1 MKMASQRFCLRWNNH
16 QSNLLSV
23 FDQLLHAETFTDV
36 TLAVEG
42 QYLKAHKMVLS
53 ACSPYFNALFV
64 NHPEKHP
71 IVILKDVPYSDMK
84 SLLDF
89 MYRGEVSVDQ
99 ERLTAF
105 LRVAESLRIKGLT
118 EVNDDKPSP
127 AAAGAAAGAGAG
139 AAGSENTPTPPQLQ
153 RIQPY
158 LVPQRNRAQGGGLLA
173 SAATAGNTP
182 ALPVQPSLLSSALM
196 PKRKRGRPR
205 KLSGSSNGT
214 GNDYDEFERENM
226 MNDSDLGNGKL
237 GNDSYSGNDDGSDD
251 NQQDAGHTDDLNES
265 HDSLPTKRSKNA
277 KDHRIAA
284 QQEDNSTS
292 VTTTLATSELS
303 QRLFGS
309 SSTFISTT
317 ITANTT
323 ANTSPNTSAP
333 DSSPLPETGDNR
345 DTAPIHLPTIL
356 GLKIRAINTATP
368 STQPQAQ
375 SQSKSKVKIKQGS
388 GANSNSLLKQQLRGG
403 AKDPEVPPPSRI
415 TVAVAPIPALNIEE
429 NPVEV
434 PKKKQED
441 VNACSGLQ
449 SLATAAAEQQAAQV
463 VNSSGS
469 LHHQLLHQ
477 LHLAANNPYIQQ
489 QQQVSPSAAGQFLDD
504 EMSFMSLKEQQDNS
518 DEPDHELLTLADEN
532 AGLPGFE
539 CRDSEIKSPT
549 EEPPAPEPQS
559 APPATSTP
567 RSGKKGAKRPIQRR
581 RVRRKAQSTIDDQ
594 AEHLTEMSVRGLD
607 LFRYASVVEGV
618 YRCTECAKE
627 NMQKTF
633 KNKYSFQRHAFLYHE
648 GKHRK
653 VFPCP
658 VCSKEFS
665 RPDKMKN
672 HLKMTHENFT
682 PPKDLGAF
690 SPLKYLISAAAAGDM
705 HASIYQQQ
713 QQEAQYQRQLAEH
726 LEQQE
731 RQERQEQ
738 QDQHNASF
746 DSHDNSLLLPDVKL
760 EQGDIEEPDQEAE
773 LSDGGYDAPNP
784 AAAAAAML
792 SLQHDVIIKNE
803 IQISPSPSPSPS
815 PPASCAVAEGT
826 SLALATTAQT
836 AT

>member
-16 QSNLLSV
+16 QTNLLSV

-127 AAAGAAAGAGAG
+127 AANASATGAG

-158 LVPQRNRAQGGGLLA
+158 LVPQRNRSQAGGLLA

-214 GNDYDEFERENM
+214 GNDYDDFERENL
-226 MNDSDLGNGKL
+226 MNTSDLGNGKL
-237 GNDSYSGNDDGSDD
+237 GNESYSGNDDASDD
-251 NQQDAGHTDDLNES
+251 NQQDGGHADDLNES
-265 HDSLPTKRSKNA
+265 HDSLPTKRSKSA
-277 KDHRIAA
+277 KDHRVVS

-292 VTTTLATSELS
+292 VATSELS

-309 SSTFISTT
+309 TSTSISAT
-317 ITANTT
+317 IASGS
-323 ANTSPNTSAP
+323 ASASASASVSEPSPVLEISDSRDAAP
-333 DSSPLPETGDNR
+333 V
-345 DTAPIHLPTIL
+345 HLPTIL
-356 GLKIRAINTATP
+356 GLKIRAVNTTLSA
-368 STQPQAQ
+368 QPQQ
-375 SQSKSKVKIKQGS
+375 QQLPPQCPSKSKPKVKQG
-388 GANSNSLLKQQLRGG
+388 GNSNSLLKQQLRGG
-403 AKDPEVPPPSRI
+403 ARDPEVPPPSRI
-415 TVAVAPIPALNIEE
+415 TVAVAPIPALGVEE
-429 NPVEV
+429 TVVVEV
-434 PKKKQED
+434 AKNKSDD
-441 VNACSGLQ
+441 VGVCSGLQ
-449 SLATAAAEQQAAQV
+449 SLATAAEQQAAQV
-463 VNSSGS
+463 TN
-469 LHHQLLHQ
+469 QLLHQ
-477 LHLAANNPYIQQ
+477 LHLAANNPYMQQ
-489 QQQVSPSAAGQFLDD
+489 QPHPQASPSGAGSFLED
-504 EMSFMSLKEQQDNS
+504 QQDNS
-518 DEPDHELLTLADEN
+518 DEPDHEHLTLADEN
-532 AGLPGFE
+532 AGLPGYE
-539 CRDSEIKSPT
+539 CHDTEAKSPA
-549 EEPPAPEPQS
+549 EESSLLDTPHSAAPTPPA
-559 APPATSTP
+559 P

-682 PPKDLGAF
+682 PPKDMGAF

-705 HASIYQQQ
+705 HASIYQQH
-713 QQEAQYQRQLAEH
+713 QEHAQFQRQFAEH
-726 LEQQE
+726 LEQKDRE
-731 RQERQEQ
+731 DQ
-738 QDQHNASF
+738 QNASF
-746 DSHDNSLLLPDVKL
+746 DSQDNALLLSDVKL
-760 EQGDIEEPDQEAE
+760 EQEPIEEPEHEAE
-773 LSDGGYDAPNP
+773 LSDGGGYDASNP

-803 IQISPSPSPSPS
+803 IQISPSPSPT
-815 PPASCAVAEGT
+815 PPASCAVSEGK

>member
-53 ACSPYFNALFV
+53 ACSPYFNALFI

-118 EVNDDKPSP
+118 EVNDDKPTSAESAP
-127 AAAGAAAGAGAG
+127 A
-139 AAGSENTPTPPQLQ
+139 PPQLQ

-158 LVPQRNRAQGGGLLA
+158 LVPQQRKQPNVLA
-173 SAATAGNTP
+173 ANAAAAALQAAATQQHQQQ
-182 ALPVQPSLLSSALM
+182 QPSLLSTALM

-214 GNDYDEFERENM
+214 GNDYDEFEREGI
-226 MNDSDLGNGKL
+226 MNDSDMGNGKL
-237 GNDSYSGNDDGSDD
+237 CNESYSGNDDGSDD
-251 NQQDAGHTDDLNES
+251 NQQESAHNDDLNES
-265 HDSLPTKRSKNA
+265 RDSLPTKRSKSG
-277 KDHRIAA
+277 KDQRMA
-284 QQEDNSTS
+284 QQDDNSTS
-292 VTTTLATSELS
+292 AQTATPELS
-303 QRLFGS
+303 QRLFGT
-309 SSTFISTT
+309 STHISPGTATT
-317 ITANTT
+317 TTTTSTATT
-323 ANTSPNTSAP
+323 TESPNGRE
-333 DSSPLPETGDNR
+333 SSGDNG
-345 DTAPIHLPTIL
+345 AAASLHLPTIL
-356 GLKIRAINTATP
+356 GLKIRAINA
-368 STQPQAQ
+368 SNQPA
-375 SQSKSKVKIKQGS
+375 G
-388 GANSNSLLKQQLRGG
+388 GHHNNNSLLKQQLRGG
-403 AKDPEVPPPSRI
+403 AKDPEMVPQ
-415 TVAVAPIPALNIEE
+415 AVPTSLPLPAAM
-429 NPVEV
+429 PVDDAME
-434 PKKKQED
+434 
-441 VNACSGLQ
+441 
-449 SLATAAAEQQAAQV
+449 
-463 VNSSGS
+463 
-469 LHHQLLHQ
+469 
-477 LHLAANNPYIQQ
+477 IQQ
-489 QQQVSPSAAGQFLDD
+489 QQQESSCSALQSLANAAERQAQQTPSSNNNNNSSNNSNNNNNNHNASLQQQLLLHMAAKADYYQAQQQQAPPPAPHASPPAETHYVD
-504 EMSFMSLKEQQDNS
+504 EELELLCVVDNNPDKC
-518 DEPDHELLTLADEN
+518 DETDHELLTLADEN

-539 CRDSEIKSPT
+539 
-549 EEPPAPEPQS
+549 EPPLTNNETS
-559 APPATSTP
+559 AAARAATAPATP
-567 RSGKKGAKRPIQRR
+567 KRPVQRR
-581 RVRRKAQSTIDDQ
+581 RVRRKAQSTLDDQ

-658 VCSKEFS
+658 VCCKEFS

-682 PPKDLGAF
+682 SPKDIGAF

-705 HASIYQQQ
+705 HTNLYQQQ
-713 QQEAQYQRQLAEH
+713 QQQEHLQQQLEQQQQLEHQEQMQRQLEEH
-726 LEQQE
+726 HQQ
-731 RQERQEQ
+731 Q
-738 QDQHNASF
+738 QQQQSPYDCQDNA
-746 DSHDNSLLLPDVKL
+746 LLLPDVVKL
-760 EQGDIEEPDQEAE
+760 EHEQDQDMET
-773 LSDGGYDAPNP
+773 APATP
-784 AAAAAAML
+784 TAAAAAML

-803 IQISPSPSPSPS
+803 IQISPSPSPSPPAMYS
-815 PPASCAVAEGT
+815 VSEGKSLPP
-826 SLALATTAQT
+826 AQT

>member
-53 ACSPYFNALFV
+53 ACSPYFNALFI

-127 AAAGAAAGAGAG
+127 ATTGAAAGTV
-139 AAGSENTPTPPQLQ
+139 AAGSESTPTPPQLQ

-158 LVPQRNRAQGGGLLA
+158 LVPQRNRTQASGLLS
-173 SAATAGNTP
+173 SAALANAGNTP
-182 ALPVQPSLLSSALM
+182 TLPVQPSLLSSALM

-214 GNDYDEFERENM
+214 GNDYDDFERENL

-251 NQQDAGHTDDLNES
+251 NQQDAGNPDDLNES
-265 HDSLPTKRSKNA
+265 RDSLPTKRSKNA
-277 KDHRIAA
+277 KDHRVVSHHH
-284 QQEDNSTS
+284 QEDNSTTS
-292 VTTTLATSELS
+292 VTTNQATPELS

-309 SSTFISTT
+309 TSTT
-317 ITANTT
+317 ISAASRAPTAG
-323 ANTSPNTSAP
+323 NTSVQE
-333 DSSPLPETGDNR
+333 PLPLLEISDNR
-345 DTAPIHLPTIL
+345 DSAPVHLPTIL
-356 GLKIRAINTATP
+356 GLKIRAINP
-368 STQPQAQ
+368 STPTTPTPPTQTPPQTP
-375 SQSKSKVKIKQGS
+375 SKSKPKTKHGS
-388 GANSNSLLKQQLRGG
+388 GSNTNSLLKQQLRGG
-403 AKDPEVPPPSRI
+403 AKDPELPLAPRRI
-415 TVAVAPIPALNIEE
+415 TVAVSPNSTLSIEE
-429 NPVEV
+429 TATKELARAT
-434 PKKKQED
+434 QEE

-449 SLATAAAEQQAAQV
+449 SLANAAEQQAAQV
-463 VNSSGS
+463 
-469 LHHQLLHQ
+469 HHQLL
-477 LHLAANNPYIQQ
+477 LHMAVNNPMLKTTDYYQQ
-489 QQQVSPSAAGQFLDD
+489 QQQPQQASPSSAGQYMDDDMEFLVHDQP
-504 EMSFMSLKEQQDNS
+504 LKD
-518 DEPDHELLTLADEN
+518 DEPDHEMLTLADEN
-532 AGLPGFE
+532 AGLPGYQDE
-539 CRDSEIKSPT
+539 RSKPDEDSPE
-549 EEPPAPEPQS
+549 PAPV
-559 APPATSTP
+559 AAP
-567 RSGKKGAKRPIQRR
+567 RSGKKGNKRPIQRR
-581 RVRRKAQSTIDDQ
+581 RVRRKAQSTLDDQ

-682 PPKDLGAF
+682 PPKDIGAF
-690 SPLKYLISAAAAGDM
+690 SPLKYLINAAAAGDM

-713 QQEAQYQRQLAEH
+713 QQEQAHYQRQLV
-726 LEQQE
+726 EQAQ
-731 RQERQEQ
+731 
-738 QDQHNASF
+738 QHNAPF
-746 DSHDNSLLLPDVKL
+746 DSQEDSSQLLLMPDVKL
-760 EQGDIEEPDQEAE
+760 EDQDADDAE
-773 LSDGGYDAPNP
+773 LSDGGGYEASSNP

-792 SLQHDVIIKNE
+792 SLQQDVIIKNE
-803 IQISPSPSPSPS
+803 LQISPSPSPTPTAAPQPPS
-815 PPASCAVAEGT
+815 SCAVAEGK

>member
-127 AAAGAAAGAGAG
+127 ASAVAGTSAGTGPG
-139 AAGSENTPTPPQLQ
+139 AAGSESTPTPPQLQ

-158 LVPQRNRAQGGGLLA
+158 LVPQRNRTQAGGLLA

-214 GNDYDEFERENM
+214 GNDYDEFERENL

-237 GNDSYSGNDDGSDD
+237 GNESYSGNDDGSDD
-251 NQQDAGHTDDLNES
+251 NQHEAGNPDDLNES
-265 HDSLPTKRSKNA
+265 RDSLPSKRSKNA
-277 KDHRIAA
+277 KDHRVVN
-284 QQEDNSTS
+284 QEDNSTS
-292 VTTTLATSELS
+292 VTPTQATPELS
-303 QRLFGS
+303 HRLFGS
-309 SSTFISTT
+309 SATT
-317 ITANTT
+317 ISATATISSNNAST
-323 ANTSPNTSAP
+323 PESA
-333 DSSPLPETGDNR
+333 SLLEISDNR
-345 DTAPIHLPTIL
+345 DTTPVHLPTIL
-356 GLKIRAINTATP
+356 GLKIRAINPTTP
-368 STQPQAQ
+368 SQTQAQ
-375 SQSKSKVKIKQGS
+375 TQSKTKPKIKHGN
-388 GANSNSLLKQQLRGG
+388 GANNSNSLLKQQLRGG
-403 AKDPEVPPPSRI
+403 AKDPEVPPPTRI
-415 TVAVAPIPALNIEE
+415 TVAVAPIPVQSVEE
-429 NPVEV
+429 KSVEAA
-434 PKKKQED
+434 PQKKHQED

-449 SLATAAAEQQAAQV
+449 SLATAAEQAA
-463 VNSSGS
+463 NSSGN
-469 LHHQLLHQ
+469 LHHQLL
-477 LHLAANNPYIQQ
+477 LHMAANNPYIQQ
-489 QQQVSPSAAGQFLDD
+489 QQQQQQVSPSSAGQYLDEDMDFLSINEKSNED
-504 EMSFMSLKEQQDNS
+504 
-518 DEPDHELLTLADEN
+518 DHEMLTLADEN
-532 AGLPGFE
+532 AGLPGYNE
-539 CRDSEIKSPT
+539 SPSEEAPT
-549 EEPPAPEPQS
+549 PAE
-559 APPATSTP
+559 APPPPPHPAP

-690 SPLKYLISAAAAGDM
+690 SPLKYLISAAAGGDM

-713 QQEAQYQRQLAEH
+713 QQHEQAQYQRQLV
-726 LEQQE
+726 EQM
-731 RQERQEQ
+731 EQ
-738 QDQHNASF
+738 REQHDQDSC
-746 DSHDNSLLLPDVKL
+746 LLLPDVKL
-760 EQGDIEEPDQEAE
+760 EQGDAEEPELDGE
-773 LSDGGYDAPNP
+773 LSDGGGGGYDASNP

-803 IQISPSPSPSPS
+803 IQISPSPSPTPR
-815 PPASCAVAEGT
+815 PTSCAGAEGK

>member
-16 QSNLLSV
+16 QTNLLSV

-53 ACSPYFNALFV
+53 ACSPYFNALFM
-64 NHPEKHP
+64 NHPENHP

-127 AAAGAAAGAGAG
+127 AESAPA
-139 AAGSENTPTPPQLQ
+139 PPQLQ

-158 LVPQRNRAQGGGLLA
+158 LVPQQRNRSQGNLLA
-173 SAATAGNTP
+173 NNTSALTTNNPTMGTH
-182 ALPVQPSLLSSALM
+182 QQQQQTSLLSSALM

-214 GNDYDEFERENM
+214 GNDFDDFEREASGAM
-226 MNDSDLGNGKL
+226 MHESSDMGNGKL
-237 GNDSYSGNDDGSDD
+237 GNDSNDDGSDD
-251 NQQDAGHTDDLNES
+251 NQLESGNNDDLNES
-265 HDSLPTKRSKNA
+265 RDSSVPSKRSKNA
-277 KDHRIAA
+277 KDHRANQQQ

-292 VTTTLATSELS
+292 ATPELS

-309 SSTFISTT
+309 TTTTT
-317 ITANTT
+317 ISAEPVTT
-323 ANTSPNTSAP
+323 VNSEMHENA
-333 DSSPLPETGDNR
+333 GV
-345 DTAPIHLPTIL
+345 HLPTIL
-356 GLKIRAINTATP
+356 GLKIRAIKTTP
-368 STQPQAQ
+368 TQQLALQQTSPTPQQ
-375 SQSKSKVKIKQGS
+375 S
-388 GANSNSLLKQQLRGG
+388 SNSLLKQQLRSG
-403 AKDPEVPPPSRI
+403 AKDPEPITISSNSSTPTPTTMLITNTTPGNVVTPATLTLEEEIVIETKPSQEE
-415 TVAVAPIPALNIEE
+415 TAALN
-429 NPVEV
+429 
-434 PKKKQED
+434 
-441 VNACSGLQ
+441 
-449 SLATAAAEQQAAQV
+449 SLANAAEHQAALNDANNGGNNNNNNNTGNGQ
-463 VNSSGS
+463 
-469 LHHQLLHQ
+469 LHHQLLMQ
-477 LHLAANNPYIQQ
+477 MAANFQHQQ
-489 QQQVSPSAAGQFLDD
+489 QAQSPTGGEQFLDEELELLD
-504 EMSFMSLKEQQDNS
+504 KC
-518 DEPDHELLTLADEN
+518 DEPTTDHEMPTLTDEN
-532 AGLPGFE
+532 AGLPGYQTE
-539 CRDSEIKSPT
+539 QPQTTNTSVDATIVDVVATPKAKST
-549 EEPPAPEPQS
+549 GS
-559 APPATSTP
+559 S
-567 RSGKKGAKRPIQRR
+567 KRPIQRR
-581 RVRRKAQSTIDDQ
+581 RVRRKAQSTLDDQ

-682 PPKDLGAF
+682 PPKDLGF
-690 SPLKYLISAAAAGDM
+690 NPLKYLITAAAAGDM
-705 HASIYQQQ
+705 QASLHYQQQ
-713 QQEAQYQRQLAEH
+713 QQQQQQQEQYH
-726 LEQQE
+726 LQMEQQQQHQQH
-731 RQERQEQ
+731 QEHQEHQ
-738 QDQHNASF
+738 QLSDYQ
-746 DSHDNSLLLPDVKL
+746 DNTLLLPDVKQ
-760 EQGDIEEPDQEAE
+760 EQHDEQEDE
-773 LSDGGYDAPNP
+773 HEP

-792 SLQHDVIIKNE
+792 SLSDDVIIKNE
-803 IQISPSPSPSPS
+803 IQISPSPSPSPPS
-815 PPASCAVAEGT
+815 LCAVTEGK
-826 SLALATTAQT
+826 SLPLATAAQT

>member
-127 AAAGAAAGAGAG
+127 AAAAGAGTG
-139 AAGSENTPTPPQLQ
+139 ATGSESTPTPPQLQ

-158 LVPQRNRAQGGGLLA
+158 LVPQRNRSQAGGLLA
-173 SAATAGNTP
+173 SAASAAGNTP
-182 ALPVQPSLLSSALM
+182 TLPVQPSLLSSALM

-214 GNDYDEFERENM
+214 GNDYDDFDRENL
-226 MNDSDLGNGKL
+226 MNDSSDLGNGKL
-237 GNDSYSGNDDGSDD
+237 GNDSFSGNDDGSDD
-251 NQQDAGHTDDLNES
+251 NQQNAGHTDDLNES
-265 HDSLPTKRSKNA
+265 RDSLPPKRSKNA
-277 KDHRIAA
+277 KDHRTVS
-284 QQEDNSTS
+284 QHEDNSTS
-292 VTTTLATSELS
+292 VTSIQATPELS

-309 SSTFISTT
+309 SSTTISA
-317 ITANTT
+317 TAAGGINTT
-323 ANTSPNTSAP
+323 NTEPISLLEIS
-333 DSSPLPETGDNR
+333 ENR
-345 DTAPIHLPTIL
+345 DTTPVHLPTIL
-356 GLKIRAINTATP
+356 GLKIRAINTTNP
-368 STQPQAQ
+368 TQPSSPQTPT
-375 SQSKSKVKIKQGS
+375 KSKPKIKQVAGS
-388 GANSNSLLKQQLRGG
+388 NNCNSLLKQQLRGG
-403 AKDPEVPPPSRI
+403 AKDPEVPPSTRI
-415 TVAVAPIPALNIEE
+415 TGPVAPSTTLNEE
-429 NPVEV
+429 ELAKEM
-434 PKKKQED
+434 PKKNQDE
-441 VNACSGLQ
+441 VNACIGLQ
-449 SLATAAAEQQAAQV
+449 SLANAAEQQAAQV
-463 VNSSGS
+463 ANSSS
-469 LHHQLLHQ
+469 NHLHHQLL
-477 LHLAANNPYIQQ
+477 LHMAANNSMLKSDYYQHPHKQQ
-489 QQQVSPSAAGQFLDD
+489 ESPSSGGQFLDD
-504 EMSFMSLKEQQDNS
+504 DMDLICINEQQDKS
-518 DEPDHELLTLADEN
+518 DEPDHEMLTLADEN
-532 AGLPGFE
+532 AGLPGY
-539 CRDSEIKSPT
+539 
-549 EEPPAPEPQS
+549 QS
-559 APPATSTP
+559 IETDATPSQEDAPATETP
-567 RSGKKGAKRPIQRR
+567 TAGPPPTSRSGKKGAKRPIQRR
-581 RVRRKAQSTIDDQ
+581 RVRRKAQSTLDDQ

-682 PPKDLGAF
+682 PPKDIGAF

-705 HASIYQQQ
+705 HATIYQQQ
-713 QQEAQYQRQLAEH
+713 QEQAHYQRQLAEQ
-726 LEQQE
+726 LEQQ
-731 RQERQEQ
+731 
-738 QDQHNASF
+738 NTSF
-746 DSHDNSLLLPDVKL
+746 DSQEESSLLLPDVKL
-760 EQGDIEEPDQEAE
+760 ESEDFEQGDQEAE
-773 LSDGGYDAPNP
+773 LSDGGFEASNP

-792 SLQHDVIIKNE
+792 SLQQDVIIKNE
-803 IQISPSPSPSPS
+803 IQISPSPSPN
-815 PPASCAVAEGT
+815 PPTSCAVAEGK

>member
-53 ACSPYFNALFV
+53 ACSPYFNALFI

-127 AAAGAAAGAGAG
+127 AESTPAAAA
-139 AAGSENTPTPPQLQ
+139 PPQLQ

-158 LVPQRNRAQGGGLLA
+158 LVPQRNRSQASLLA
-173 SAATAGNTP
+173 STASAANSAT
-182 ALPVQPSLLSSALM
+182 LPVQPSLLSSALM

-214 GNDYDEFERENM
+214 GNDYEDFERDNL
-226 MNDSDLGNGKL
+226 MNETDMGNGKL

-251 NQQDAGHTDDLNES
+251 NQLESGNNDDLNES
-265 HDSLPTKRSKNA
+265 RDSLPSKRSKNS
-277 KDHRIAA
+277 KDHRVVNQA
-284 QQEDNSTS
+284 EDNSTS
-292 VTTTLATSELS
+292 VTPAQSQATPELS

-309 SSTFISTT
+309 TSTLTTT
-317 ITANTT
+317 ISAKTTTVAGAGPVLGAAQTTT
-323 ANTSPNTSAP
+323 AVAEPAVAT
-333 DSSPLPETGDNR
+333 LLEIGDN
-345 DTAPIHLPTIL
+345 PVHLPTIL
-356 GLKIRAINTATP
+356 GLKIRAINPNTTSP
-368 STQPQAQ
+368 QKQTQTQTQPPSPTQ
-375 SQSKSKVKIKQGS
+375 SHSQLQSKTKPKGNGS
-388 GANSNSLLKQQLRGG
+388 NSNSLLKQQLRGG
-403 AKDPEVPPPSRI
+403 AKDPEVPSASRLQA
-415 TVAVAPIPALNIEE
+415 AVAAASPNEETDIESQ
-429 NPVEV
+429 
-434 PKKKQED
+434 KCQQE
-441 VNACSGLQ
+441 AHSGLQ
-449 SLATAAAEQQAAQV
+449 SLANAAEQQAAQV
-463 VNSSGS
+463 ANSSDS
-469 LHHQLLHQ
+469 LHHQLL
-477 LHLAANNPYIQQ
+477 LHMAANQQKAADYYQQ
-489 QQQVSPSAAGQFLDD
+489 QQQQQQASPLSADQYPDD
-504 EMSFMSLKEQQDNS
+504 DMELLCVAEQQDKAD
-518 DEPDHELLTLADEN
+518 DEPDHDLLTLADEN
-532 AGLPGFE
+532 AGLPGYHQAT
-539 CRDSEIKSPT
+539 DSEPHAVSAKSSAASGGVRASN
-549 EEPPAPEPQS
+549 PP
-559 APPATSTP
+559 
-567 RSGKKGAKRPIQRR
+567 RLSGSKKPAKRPIQRR
-581 RVRRKAQSTIDDQ
+581 RVRRKAQSTLDDQ

-658 VCSKEFS
+658 VCCKEFS

-682 PPKDLGAF
+682 PPKDIGAF
-690 SPLKYLISAAAAGDM
+690 SPLKYLITAAAAGDM
-705 HASIYQQQ
+705 QASMYQQQ
-713 QQEAQYQRQLAEH
+713 QQQQQQQEQYQRQL
-726 LEQQE
+726 EQQM
-731 RQERQEQ
+731 EQ
-738 QDQHNASF
+738 QQMEHQQQQDGC
-746 DSHDNSLLLPDVKL
+746 LLLPEDVKQ
-760 EQGDIEEPDQEAE
+760 EDQDQE
-773 LSDGGYDAPNP
+773 LSDGYEASNP
-784 AAAAAAML
+784 EAAAAAML
-792 SLQHDVIIKNE
+792 SLHHDVIIKNE
-803 IQISPSPSPSPS
+803 IQISPSPSPSP
-815 PPASCAVAEGT
+815 PTTCAVAEGKT
-826 SLALATTAQT
+826 LALATNAQT
-836 AT
+836 TAT

>member
-127 AAAGAAAGAGAG
+127 AAAATGAGAV
-139 AAGSENTPTPPQLQ
+139 GSESTPTPPQLQ

-158 LVPQRNRAQGGGLLA
+158 LVPQRNRSQAGGLLA
-173 SAATAGNTP
+173 SAANAGNTP
-182 ALPVQPSLLSSALM
+182 TLPVQPSLLSSALM

-214 GNDYDEFERENM
+214 GNDYDDFDRENM
-226 MNDSDLGNGKL
+226 MNDSSDLGNGKL
-237 GNDSYSGNDDGSDD
+237 GNESYSGNDDGSDD
-251 NQQDAGHTDDLNES
+251 NQPTAGHTDDLNES
-265 HDSLPTKRSKNA
+265 RDSLPSKRSKNS
-277 KDHRIAA
+277 KDHRVVS
-284 QQEDNSTS
+284 QHEDNSTS
-292 VTTTLATSELS
+292 VTPTKATPELS

-309 SSTFISTT
+309 SSTTISTAASGGGG
-317 ITANTT
+317 TAL
-323 ANTSPNTSAP
+323 SEPISLLEISDERDSAP
-333 DSSPLPETGDNR
+333 V
-345 DTAPIHLPTIL
+345 HLPTIL
-356 GLKIRAINTATP
+356 GLKIRAVNTTTP
-368 STQPQAQ
+368 TQQGSPQTPT
-375 SQSKSKVKIKQGS
+375 KSKPKMKQVTG
-388 GANSNSLLKQQLRGG
+388 GNNSNSLLKQQLRGG
-403 AKDPEVPPPSRI
+403 AKDPEVPAAPRL
-415 TVAVAPIPALNIEE
+415 TVAVAPNAILN
-429 NPVEV
+429 VEDQSKEI
-434 PKKKQED
+434 PKKNQDE
-441 VNACSGLQ
+441 VNACLGLH
-449 SLATAAAEQQAAQV
+449 SLANAAEQQAAQV
-463 VNSSGS
+463 ASSGN
-469 LHHQLLHQ
+469 LHHQLL
-477 LHLAANNPYIQQ
+477 LHMAANNSMLNTTDYYQQ
-489 QQQVSPSAAGQFLDD
+489 QQQESPSSAGQFMDD
-504 EMSFMSLKEQQDNS
+504 DMDLLSLNEQQIKG
-518 DEPDHELLTLADEN
+518 DEPDHEMVTLADEN
-532 AGLPGFE
+532 AGLPGYQGHE
-539 CRDSEIKSPT
+539 AEATPKQEGS
-549 EEPPAPEPQS
+549 PAPETPT
-559 APPATSTP
+559 APPPTP

-581 RVRRKAQSTIDDQ
+581 RVRRKAQSTLDDQ

-682 PPKDLGAF
+682 PPKDIGAF

-705 HASIYQQQ
+705 HATIYQQQ
-713 QQEAQYQRQLAEH
+713 QDHYHRQLAEQ
-726 LEQQE
+726 LEQQ
-731 RQERQEQ
+731 
-738 QDQHNASF
+738 NASF
-746 DSHDNSLLLPDVKL
+746 DSRDSSLILPDVKM
-760 EQGDIEEPDQEAE
+760 EHAEDQDADQEAE
-773 LSDGGYDAPNP
+773 LSDGGYDASNP

-792 SLQHDVIIKNE
+792 SLQHDVIIKDE
-803 IQISPSPSPSPS
+803 IQISPSPSPT
-815 PPASCAVAEGT
+815 PPASCAVAEGK
-826 SLALATTAQT
+826 SLALASTAQT

>member
-1 MKMASQRFCLRWNNH
+1 MKFSF
-16 QSNLLSV
+16 
-23 FDQLLHAETFTDV
+23 
-36 TLAVEG
+36 
-42 QYLKAHKMVLS
+42 
-53 ACSPYFNALFV
+53 
-64 NHPEKHP
+64 
-71 IVILKDVPYSDMK
+71 
-84 SLLDF
+84 
-89 MYRGEVSVDQ
+89 
-99 ERLTAF
+99 
-105 LRVAESLRIKGLT
+105 
-118 EVNDDKPSP
+118 
-127 AAAGAAAGAGAG
+127 
-139 AAGSENTPTPPQLQ
+139 PT
-153 RIQPY
+153 
-158 LVPQRNRAQGGGLLA
+158 V
-173 SAATAGNTP
+173 
-182 ALPVQPSLLSSALM
+182 
-196 PKRKRGRPR
+196 
-205 KLSGSSNGT
+205 
-214 GNDYDEFERENM
+214 
-226 MNDSDLGNGKL
+226 
-237 GNDSYSGNDDGSDD
+237 
-251 NQQDAGHTDDLNES
+251 
-265 HDSLPTKRSKNA
+265 
-277 KDHRIAA
+277 
-284 QQEDNSTS
+284 
-292 VTTTLATSELS
+292 ATSELS

-317 ITANTT
+317 VTANTT
-323 ANTSPNTSAP
+323 ANSSPNTSAP
-333 DSSPLPETGDNR
+333 ESSPLPEASDNR

-368 STQPQAQ
+368 PNQPQPQPQAQ
-375 SQSKSKVKIKQGS
+375 AQSKSKVKVKPGS

-415 TVAVAPIPALNIEE
+415 TVAVAPIPALSVEE
-429 NPVEV
+429 NPVEA
-434 PKKKQED
+434 PKKNQEE

-449 SLATAAAEQQAAQV
+449 SLATAAAEQQAAAQAA
-463 VNSSGS
+463 NSSGS

-477 LHLAANNPYIQQ
+477 LHLVANNPYIQQ
-489 QQQVSPSAAGQFLDD
+489 QQQVSPSDAGQFLDD
-504 EMSFMSLKEQQDNS
+504 EMSYMALKEQQDNS
-518 DEPDHELLTLADEN
+518 DGPDHELLTLADEN

-539 CRDSEIKSPT
+539 CNDSEMKSPA
-549 EEPPAPEPQS
+549 EEPPAPEPQ
-559 APPATSTP
+559 APPPATSTP

-705 HASIYQQQ
+705 HATIYQQQ
-713 QQEAQYQRQLAEH
+713 QQQEQAQYQRQLAEH

-731 RQERQEQ
+731 RLEQ
-738 QDQHNASF
+738 QDRHNASF
-746 DSHDNSLLLPDVKL
+746 DSQDNTLLLSDVKL
-760 EQGDIEEPDQEAE
+760 EQGELEEPDQEAE
-773 LSDGGYDAPNP
+773 LSDGGYDASNP

-803 IQISPSPSPSPS
+803 IQISPSPSPSPTPP

>member
-127 AAAGAAAGAGAG
+127 AAAAAGAGT
-139 AAGSENTPTPPQLQ
+139 AGSESTATPPQLQ

-158 LVPQRNRAQGGGLLA
+158 LVPQRNRSQAGGLLA
-173 SAATAGNTP
+173 SAASAGNTP
-182 ALPVQPSLLSSALM
+182 TLPVQPSLLSSALM

-214 GNDYDEFERENM
+214 GNDYDDFDRENM
-226 MNDSDLGNGKL
+226 MNDSSDLGNGKL
-237 GNDSYSGNDDGSDD
+237 GNESYSGNDDGSDD
-251 NQQDAGHTDDLNES
+251 NQHNAGHPDDMNES
-265 HDSLPTKRSKNA
+265 RDSLPSKRSKNS
-277 KDHRIAA
+277 KDHRAVS
-284 QQEDNSTS
+284 QHEDNSTS
-292 VTTTLATSELS
+292 VTPTQATPELS

-309 SSTFISTT
+309 SSTTISA
-317 ITANTT
+317 TATGGT
-323 ANTSPNTSAP
+323 GSTSLTEPVSQLEIS
-333 DSSPLPETGDNR
+333 DIR
-345 DTAPIHLPTIL
+345 DCTPVHLPTIL
-356 GLKIRAINTATP
+356 GLKIRAITTATP
-368 STQPQAQ
+368 AQQASLQ
-375 SQSKSKVKIKQGS
+375 TSKSKPKIKQVTGS
-388 GANSNSLLKQQLRGG
+388 NNSNSLLKQQLRGG
-403 AKDPEVPPPSRI
+403 AKDPELPLSTRI
-415 TVAVAPIPALNIEE
+415 TVAVAPNAAINVEE
-429 NPVEV
+429 QSNEM
-434 PKKKQED
+434 PKKNQDE
-441 VNACSGLQ
+441 VNACIGLQ
-449 SLATAAAEQQAAQV
+449 SLANAAEQQAAQH
-463 VNSSGS
+463 NSSGN
-469 LHHQLLHQ
+469 LHHQLL
-477 LHLAANNPYIQQ
+477 LHMAANNSILKSSDYYQHQQ
-489 QQQVSPSAAGQFLDD
+489 QQGSPSSAGHYMDD
-504 EMSFMSLKEQQDNS
+504 DMELLSINEQQDKS
-518 DEPDHELLTLADEN
+518 DEPDHEMLTLADEN
-532 AGLPGFE
+532 AGLPGYQE
-539 CRDSEIKSPT
+539 NDTDVTTAQDDATAT
-549 EEPPAPEPQS
+549 ETPA
-559 APPATSTP
+559 APPPTP

-581 RVRRKAQSTIDDQ
+581 RVRRKAQSSLDDQ

-682 PPKDLGAF
+682 PPKDIGAF

-705 HASIYQQQ
+705 HATIYQQQ
-713 QQEAQYQRQLAEH
+713 QEQAHYQRHLAEQ
-726 LEQQE
+726 LEQQ
-731 RQERQEQ
+731 
-738 QDQHNASF
+738 NASF
-746 DSHDNSLLLPDVKL
+746 DSQDSSLLLPDVKL
-760 EQGDIEEPDQEAE
+760 EQGEDQDVDQEAE
-773 LSDGGYDAPNP
+773 LSDGGYEASNP

-792 SLQHDVIIKNE
+792 SLQQDVIIKNE
-803 IQISPSPSPSPS
+803 IQISPSPSPT
-815 PPASCAVAEGT
+815 PPASCAGAEGK

>member
-127 AAAGAAAGAGAG
+127 AAATAAGAG
-139 AAGSENTPTPPQLQ
+139 AAGSESTPTPPQLQ

-158 LVPQRNRAQGGGLLA
+158 LVPQRNRSQAGGLLA
-173 SAATAGNTP
+173 SAAGAGNTP
-182 ALPVQPSLLSSALM
+182 TLPVQPSLLSSALM

-214 GNDYDEFERENM
+214 GNDYDDFDRENLM
-226 MNDSDLGNGKL
+226 HDTSDLGNGKL

-251 NQQDAGHTDDLNES
+251 NQHTAAHTDDLNES
-265 HDSLPTKRSKNA
+265 RDSLPSKRSKNS
-277 KDHRIAA
+277 KDHRAVS
-284 QQEDNSTS
+284 QHEDNSTS
-292 VTTTLATSELS
+292 VTPTQATPELS

-309 SSTFISTT
+309 SSTTISA
-317 ITANTT
+317 TATVGG
-323 ANTSPNTSAP
+323 
-333 DSSPLPETGDNR
+333 SSSLTEPISLLEISDNR
-345 DTAPIHLPTIL
+345 DSTPPVHLPTIL
-356 GLKIRAINTATP
+356 GLKIRAITTTTP
-368 STQPQAQ
+368 TTQQVSPQTPT
-375 SQSKSKVKIKQGS
+375 KPKPKVS
-388 GANSNSLLKQQLRGG
+388 NSNSLLKQQLRGG
-403 AKDPEVPPPSRI
+403 AKDPEVPMGTRI
-415 TVAVAPIPALNIEE
+415 TVAAVAPNSVEE
-429 NPVEV
+429 NAKEP
-434 PKKKQED
+434 PKKNQDE
-441 VNACSGLQ
+441 VNACMGLQ
-449 SLATAAAEQQAAQV
+449 SLANAAEQQAAN
-463 VNSSGS
+463 NSGN
-469 LHHQLLHQ
+469 LHHQLL
-477 LHLAANNPYIQQ
+477 LHMAANNSGYYQQ
-489 QQQVSPSAAGQFLDD
+489 QQQESPSSVNQFMDDDLDLL
-504 EMSFMSLKEQQDNS
+504 EKS
-518 DEPDHELLTLADEN
+518 DEPDHEMLTLADEN
-532 AGLPGFE
+532 AGLPGYGGNE
-539 CRDSEIKSPT
+539 KEDS
-549 EEPPAPEPQS
+549 PAPETA
-559 APPATSTP
+559 APPPPTP

-581 RVRRKAQSTIDDQ
+581 RVRRKAQSTLDDQ

-690 SPLKYLISAAAAGDM
+690 SPLKYLISAAGDM

-713 QQEAQYQRQLAEH
+713 QQEQAHYQRQLAE
-726 LEQQE
+726 Q
-731 RQERQEQ
+731 
-738 QDQHNASF
+738 NASF
-746 DSHDNSLLLPDVKL
+746 DSPDQDQDSSLLLPDVKL
-760 EQGDIEEPDQEAE
+760 EQGDDQEAE
-773 LSDGGYDAPNP
+773 FLSDGGYEASNP

-792 SLQHDVIIKNE
+792 RLQQDVIIKNE
-803 IQISPSPSPSPS
+803 IQISPSPSPTPT
-815 PPASCAVAEGT
+815 PPASCAVAEGK

>member
-36 TLAVEG
+36 TLAVDG

-127 AAAGAAAGAGAG
+127 AAAAAGAG
-139 AAGSENTPTPPQLQ
+139 AAGSESTPTPPQLQ

-158 LVPQRNRAQGGGLLA
+158 LVPQRNRSQAGGLLA
-173 SAATAGNTP
+173 GATNAGNTP
-182 ALPVQPSLLSSALM
+182 TLPVQPSLLSSALM

-214 GNDYDEFERENM
+214 GNDYDDFDRENLM
-226 MNDSDLGNGKL
+226 HDTSDLGNGKL
-237 GNDSYSGNDDGSDD
+237 GNESYSGNDDGSDD
-251 NQQDAGHTDDLNES
+251 NQHTAGHTDDLNES
-265 HDSLPTKRSKNA
+265 RDSLPSKRSKNS
-277 KDHRIAA
+277 KDHRAVS
-284 QQEDNSTS
+284 QHEDNSTS
-292 VTTTLATSELS
+292 VTPTQATPELS

-309 SSTFISTT
+309 SSTTISA
-317 ITANTT
+317 TA
-323 ANTSPNTSAP
+323 AGGGSTSLTEPISLLEI
-333 DSSPLPETGDNR
+333 SDNR
-345 DTAPIHLPTIL
+345 DSTPVHLPTIL
-356 GLKIRAINTATP
+356 GLKIRAIPTTTP
-368 STQPQAQ
+368 TQQASPQTPT
-375 SQSKSKVKIKQGS
+375 KSKPKVKQGAGS
-388 GANSNSLLKQQLRGG
+388 NNSNSLLKQQLRGG
-403 AKDPEVPPPSRI
+403 AKDPEVPLTTRI
-415 TVAVAPIPALNIEE
+415 TVAVAPNSAQNVEE
-429 NPVEV
+429 QPKEM
-434 PKKKQED
+434 PKKNQDE
-441 VNACSGLQ
+441 VNACIGLQ
-449 SLATAAAEQQAAQV
+449 SLANAAEQQAAQV
-463 VNSSGS
+463 ANSSGN
-469 LHHQLLHQ
+469 LHHQLL
-477 LHLAANNPYIQQ
+477 LHMAANNSMLKTTDYYQQ
-489 QQQVSPSAAGQFLDD
+489 QQQQQGSPSSVGQFMDD
-504 EMSFMSLKEQQDNS
+504 DMDLLSINEQQDKS
-518 DEPDHELLTLADEN
+518 DDPDHEMLTLADEN
-532 AGLPGFE
+532 AGLPGYQGNE
-539 CRDSEIKSPT
+539 ADATHAQEDSL
-549 EEPPAPEPQS
+549 APETPT
-559 APPATSTP
+559 APPPTP

-581 RVRRKAQSTIDDQ
+581 RVRRKAQSTLDDQ

-682 PPKDLGAF
+682 PPKDIGAF

-713 QQEAQYQRQLAEH
+713 QEQAHYQRQLAEQ
-726 LEQQE
+726 LEQQ
-731 RQERQEQ
+731 
-738 QDQHNASF
+738 NASF
-746 DSHDNSLLLPDVKL
+746 DSQDSSLLLPDVKL
-760 EQGDIEEPDQEAE
+760 EQGEDQDADQEAE
-773 LSDGGYDAPNP
+773 LSDGGFEASNP

-792 SLQHDVIIKNE
+792 SLQQDVIIKNE
-803 IQISPSPSPSPS
+803 IQISPSPSPT
-815 PPASCAVAEGT
+815 PPTSCAVAEGK

>member
-118 EVNDDKPSP
+118 EVNDDKPTSAESAP
-127 AAAGAAAGAGAG
+127 A
-139 AAGSENTPTPPQLQ
+139 PPQLQ

-158 LVPQRNRAQGGGLLA
+158 LVPQQRKQPNVLA
-173 SAATAGNTP
+173 ANAAAA
-182 ALPVQPSLLSSALM
+182 ALHAAAQPSLLSSALM

-214 GNDYDEFERENM
+214 GNDYDEFEREGVL
-226 MNDSDLGNGKL
+226 NDSDMGNGKL
-237 GNDSYSGNDDGSDD
+237 GNESYSGNDDASDD
-251 NQQDAGHTDDLNES
+251 NQQESGNNDDLNES
-265 HDSLPTKRSKNA
+265 RDSLPSKRSKSG
-277 KDHRIAA
+277 KDQRMV
-284 QQEDNSTS
+284 QQDDNSTS
-292 VTTTLATSELS
+292 AAQATPELS
-303 QRLFGS
+303 QRLFGPP
-309 SSTFISTT
+309 TLIPITT
-317 ITANTT
+317 TT
-323 ANTSPNTSAP
+323 ATEAISIREATTENATPTS
-333 DSSPLPETGDNR
+333 L
-345 DTAPIHLPTIL
+345 HLPTIL
-356 GLKIRAINTATP
+356 GLKIRAINPSNSAAATKTATV
-368 STQPQAQ
+368 PQ
-375 SQSKSKVKIKQGS
+375 KQQ
-388 GANSNSLLKQQLRGG
+388 NNNSLLKQQLRGA
-403 AKDPEVPPPSRI
+403 AKDPDTCSLPVTVPLPLP
-415 TVAVAPIPALNIEE
+415 V
-429 NPVEV
+429 PVEECV
-434 PKKKQED
+434 KETPQQQQQQQQKE
-441 VNACSGLQ
+441 NSCSALQ
-449 SLATAAAEQQAAQV
+449 SLANAAERQSQQAHNNNN
-463 VNSSGS
+463 NSSNNNAS
-469 LHHQLLHQ
+469 LHQQLL
-477 LHLAANNPYIQQ
+477 LHIAANAKHNASDYFQQ
-489 QQQVSPSAAGQFLDD
+489 QQQQQQQQEQQQQQPDASPMAEGQYVD
-504 EMSFMSLKEQQDNS
+504 EDMDFMSLSEPQDKC

-532 AGLPGFE
+532 AGLPGYQASDGLDE
-539 CRDSEIKSPT
+539 AIAPT
-549 EEPPAPEPQS
+549 EEVGREITRSTAPTS
-559 APPATSTP
+559 STP
-567 RSGKKGAKRPIQRR
+567 KRPVQRR
-581 RVRRKAQSTIDDQ
+581 RVRRKAQSTLDDQ

-672 HLKMTHENFT
+672 HLKMTHENCT
-682 PPKDLGAF
+682 PPKDIGTY
-690 SPLKYLISAAAAGDM
+690 SSLKYLISAAAAGDI
-705 HASIYQQQ
+705 HSTLYQQQ
-713 QQEAQYQRQLAEH
+713 QQQQQQQQEQFQRH
-726 LEQQE
+726 LE
-731 RQERQEQ
+731 EQ
-738 QDQHNASF
+738 QLQQQQQQQQHEQQQQLTAF
-746 DSHDNSLLLPDVKL
+746 ECQDSTLLLPDVKQ
-760 EQGDIEEPDQEAE
+760 EQEQDTEHE
-773 LSDGGYDAPNP
+773 LSSYAATTPT
-784 AAAAAAML
+784 AAAAAML
-792 SLQHDVIIKNE
+792 SLQNDVIIKNE
-803 IQISPSPSPSPS
+803 LQISPSPSPSPP
-815 PPASCAVAEGT
+815 PPAMCAVPEGKNLPN
-826 SLALATTAQT
+826 LASAAQT

>member
-127 AAAGAAAGAGAG
+127 VAAAAGAGAT
-139 AAGSENTPTPPQLQ
+139 ASENTPTPPQLQ

-158 LVPQRNRAQGGGLLA
+158 LVPQRNRSQAGGLLA
-173 SAATAGNTP
+173 SAANAGNTP
-182 ALPVQPSLLSSALM
+182 TLPVQPSLLSSALM

-214 GNDYDEFERENM
+214 GNDYDDFDRENL
-226 MNDSDLGNGKL
+226 MNDSSDLGNGKL
-237 GNDSYSGNDDGSDD
+237 GNESFSGNDDGSDD
-251 NQQDAGHTDDLNES
+251 NQQNVGHADDLNES
-265 HDSLPTKRSKNA
+265 RDSLPPKRSKNA
-277 KDHRIAA
+277 KDHRTVS
-284 QQEDNSTS
+284 QHEDNSTS
-292 VTTTLATSELS
+292 VTPIHATSELS

-309 SSTFISTT
+309 SSTTISATATGGGTTTLTEPISLLEISENRDSTT
-317 ITANTT
+317 V
-323 ANTSPNTSAP
+323 
-333 DSSPLPETGDNR
+333 
-345 DTAPIHLPTIL
+345 HLPTIL
-356 GLKIRAINTATP
+356 GLKIRAINTTTTTKP
-368 STQPQAQ
+368 STPQTPT
-375 SQSKSKVKIKQGS
+375 KSKPKTKQVAGNN
-388 GANSNSLLKQQLRGG
+388 NSNSLLKQQLRGG
-403 AKDPEVPPPSRI
+403 AKDPEVPPTTRI
-415 TVAVAPIPALNIEE
+415 TVPVAPNTNINVDELAKE
-429 NPVEV
+429 M
-434 PKKKQED
+434 PKKNQDE
-441 VNACSGLQ
+441 VNACIGLQ
-449 SLATAAAEQQAAQV
+449 SLANAAEQQAAQV
-463 VNSSGS
+463 ANSSGN
-469 LHHQLLHQ
+469 LHHQLL
-477 LHLAANNPYIQQ
+477 LHMAANNSMLKPDYYQQ
-489 QQQVSPSAAGQFLDD
+489 HESPSSAGQFLDD
-504 EMSFMSLKEQQDNS
+504 DMDLMCINEQQDKS
-518 DEPDHELLTLADEN
+518 EEPDHEMLTLADEN
-532 AGLPGFE
+532 AGLPDYQSNE
-539 CRDSEIKSPT
+539 TDATPSQ
-549 EEPPAPEPQS
+549 EEAPAPETPT
-559 APPATSTP
+559 APPPTP

-581 RVRRKAQSTIDDQ
+581 RVRRKAQSTLDDQ

-682 PPKDLGAF
+682 PPKDIGAF

-705 HASIYQQQ
+705 HATIYQQQ
-713 QQEAQYQRQLAEH
+713 QEQAHYQRQLAEQ
-726 LEQQE
+726 LEQQ
-731 RQERQEQ
+731 
-738 QDQHNASF
+738 NASF
-746 DSHDNSLLLPDVKL
+746 DSQDSSLLLPDVKL
-760 EQGDIEEPDQEAE
+760 ESEDHDEDQEAD
-773 LSDGGYDAPNP
+773 LSDAGYEASNP

-792 SLQHDVIIKNE
+792 SLQQDVIIKNE
-803 IQISPSPSPSPS
+803 IQISPSSSPT
-815 PPASCAVAEGT
+815 PPTSCAVAEGK

>member
-118 EVNDDKPSP
+118 EVNDDKPTAAENAP
-127 AAAGAAAGAGAG
+127 A
-139 AAGSENTPTPPQLQ
+139 PPQLQ

-158 LVPQRNRAQGGGLLA
+158 LVPQQQQQRKQNANVLA
-173 SAATAGNTP
+173 ANAAAAALQAATQQQQQQQQQQQT
-182 ALPVQPSLLSSALM
+182 SLLSSALM

-214 GNDYDEFERENM
+214 GNDYDEYERDGL
-226 MNDSDLGNGKL
+226 MNDSDMGNGKL
-237 GNDSYSGNDDGSDD
+237 GNESYSGNDDGSDD
-251 NQQDAGHTDDLNES
+251 NQQDAGHHDDLNES
-265 HDSLPTKRSKNA
+265 RDSLPSKRSKSG
-277 KDHRIAA
+277 KDQRMA
-284 QQEDNSTS
+284 QQQQQQQQQQHDDNSTS
-292 VTTTLATSELS
+292 VAQATPELS
-303 QRLFGS
+303 QRLFGPPTLIPITTNSPATAS
-309 SSTFISTT
+309 SAAA
-317 ITANTT
+317 TATE
-323 ANTSPNTSAP
+323 
-333 DSSPLPETGDNR
+333 SSELATPAASL
-345 DTAPIHLPTIL
+345 HLPTIL
-356 GLKIRAINTATP
+356 GLRIRAVNPNNSNTAAT
-368 STQPQAQ
+368 TAIAPQ
-375 SQSKSKVKIKQGS
+375 S
-388 GANSNSLLKQQLRGG
+388 SNSLLKQQLRG
-403 AKDPEVPPPSRI
+403 ATKEPEETVPQ
-415 TVAVAPIPALNIEE
+415 VAPVEE
-429 NPVEV
+429 SVLENV
-434 PKKKQED
+434 PQQKE
-441 VNACSGLQ
+441 NNCSALQ
-449 SLATAAAEQQAAQV
+449 SLANAAERQSQHNSSNIGNSGNNN
-463 VNSSGS
+463 NSSGS
-469 LHHQLLHQ
+469 GSLHQQLL
-477 LHLAANNPYIQQ
+477 LHIAANAKPLLKHNASDFYQAQQ
-489 QQQVSPSAAGQFLDD
+489 QQQPDASPTGANESQFVD
-504 EMSFMSLKEQQDNS
+504 EDMELLEQDKC
-518 DEPDHELLTLADEN
+518 DEPDHELLQLADEN
-532 AGLPGFE
+532 AGLPGYQASDGFE
-539 CRDSEIKSPT
+539 EPNTPT
-549 EEPPAPEPQS
+549 EGEVNAATPAT
-559 APPATSTP
+559 TSTP
-567 RSGKKGAKRPIQRR
+567 KRPIQRR
-581 RVRRKAQSTIDDQ
+581 RVRRKAQSTLDDQ

-672 HLKMTHENFT
+672 HLKMTHENCT
-682 PPKDLGAF
+682 PPKDMGAF
-690 SPLKYLISAAAAGDM
+690 SSLKYLISAAAAGDM
-705 HASIYQQQ
+705 HTTLYQQQ
-713 QQEAQYQRQLAEH
+713 QQQQQQQQEQYQRQLE
-726 LEQQE
+726 EQQL
-731 RQERQEQ
+731 QLQQQQQEQ
-738 QDQHNASF
+738 QQQQQQLSSNYDCQ
-746 DSHDNSLLLPDVKL
+746 DSTLLLPDVKQ
-760 EQGDIEEPDQEAE
+760 EQQDHEADNEQE
-773 LSDGGYDAPNP
+773 LGS
-784 AAAAAAML
+784 AAAAAML
-792 SLQHDVIIKNE
+792 SLQNDVIIKNE
-803 IQISPSPSPSPS
+803 LQISPSPSPSP
-815 PPASCAVAEGT
+815 PAMCALPEGSNR
-826 SLALATTAQT
+826 SLANAAQT